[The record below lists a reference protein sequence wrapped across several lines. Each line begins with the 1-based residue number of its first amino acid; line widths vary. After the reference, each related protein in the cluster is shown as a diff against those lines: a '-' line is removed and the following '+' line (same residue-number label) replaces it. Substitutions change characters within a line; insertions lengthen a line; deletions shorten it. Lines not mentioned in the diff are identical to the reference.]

1 MCARRRASSQSM
13 SVSSPGIRELPI
25 LSDSIRVGTR
35 TRATIRVGI
44 GGCLPRY
51 DSERAPVGRGPRFTG
66 GEEEK
71 GRALL
76 LLLPS
81 YSNGREVYA
90 AVGAWSRVR
99 SISIS
104 VSLLALLFSS
114 SFEESRP
121 AAQSVGQGPFI
132 CVKCSVL
139 PARPSTCL
147 P

>member
-1 MCARRRASSQSM
+1 MR
-13 SVSSPGIRELPI
+13 PFELG
-25 LSDSIRVGTR
+25 SEG
-35 TRATIRVGI
+35 A
-44 GGCLPRY
+44 LPRD

-104 VSLLALLFSS
+104 MSLLALLFSS
-114 SFEESRP
+114 SFKATVDFFRVNLLREKSRVDSE
-121 AAQSVGQGPFI
+121 AGGAVGGSGFLRL
-132 CVKCSVL
+132 CSVL
-139 PARPSTCL
+139 PCRSQARACGNIDGLGLRS
-147 P
+147 